1 MRSSTAA
8 LLWEIWRRN
17 RIAVA
22 VIAAATVAGRLLD
35 YAEQPTDDPSSLIA
49 LLSMVAFVFLFGIF
63 SYTEPSGARGIGSF
77 PRRLFT
83 LPVSSLRLVALPVLT
98 GLASV
103 ELLYLLWL
111 GPLSRG
117 GTLSTPFVAVLLGAS
132 MVFFQAV
139 FWMLERLG
147 PLRLMIAGA
156 VTFLVYGAGLLP
168 SWPPSPT
175 PPWRS
180 EAAVSTVVAAL
191 AVVVFLLAWRHI
203 IRLRCGGGERSTSR
217 LEPLIAST
225 TGTLPRHQTPFASP
239 AAAQFWFEWRCSGL
253 VLPVLVGGALVG
265 VVAPLSWVSRGDASG
280 SLQLL
285 LGTLATPIVL
295 AIPVGMAFARPTFWS
310 EDLSL
315 PAFVA
320 IRPLTDE
327 QIVAIKMKVA
337 AASVAI
343 SWLLT
348 ICFVGLWLSL
358 WGNVDSVSQ
367 LAIQWWAF
375 HERSHVSVYGTVALI
390 LIAGVVLTWR
400 FLVSRLWSGL
410 SGSRLLFMASV
421 MSAVLVVIA
430 GMVFPADRLPGW
442 MLADPARMA
451 RVVWLLSIAVVA
463 KCGLAAYSWRR
474 VSARH
479 LRQYS
484 LLWAAA
490 TTCVLALTMVLWGVV
505 RIYVALDI
513 HRFQALMILVA
524 VLAVPLARVGLA
536 PSRLARNRH
545 R

>member
-1 MRSSTAA
+1 MRSPTAA

-35 YAEQPTDDPSSLIA
+35 YSEQPTDDPSSLIA
-49 LLSMVAFVFLFGIF
+49 LLSMAAFVFLFGIF
-63 SYTEPSGARGIGSF
+63 SYTEPSGTRGIGSF

-168 SWPPSPT
+168 SWPPSPP

-180 EAAVSTVVAAL
+180 EAAVGTFVAAL

-203 IRLRCGGGERSTSR
+203 IRLRCGGGGRRTDR

-225 TGTLPRHQTPFASP
+225 AAALPRRRTPFASP

-265 VVAPLSWVSRGDASG
+265 VVAPFSWVSRGDASG

-310 EDLSL
+310 EDLSV

-337 AASVAI
+337 VASVAI

-348 ICFVGLWLSL
+348 VCFLGLWLSL
-358 WGNVDSVSQ
+358 WANVDAVSQ

-375 HERSHVSVYGTVALI
+375 HERSLVSVYGAVALI

-463 KCGLAAYSWRR
+463 KCGLAACSWRR
-474 VSARH
+474 MSARH

-490 TTCVLALTMVLWGVV
+490 TTCLLTLTMVLWGVV

-513 HRFQALMILVA
+513 YRFQGFMILA
-524 VLAVPLARVGLA
+524 ALLAVPLGRVGLA
-536 PSRLARNRH
+536 PSCLARNRH

>member
-1 MRSSTAA
+1 MRSPTAA

-22 VIAAATVAGRLLD
+22 VIVATTVAGRLLD

-49 LLSMVAFVFLFGIF
+49 LLSMVSFVFLFGIF
-63 SYTEPSGARGIGSF
+63 SYTEPGGTRGIGIF

-98 GLASV
+98 GIASV

-111 GPLSRG
+111 VPLSRG
-117 GTLSTPFVAVLLGAS
+117 GTVSTPFVAVLLAAS
-132 MVFFQAV
+132 MIFFQAV
-139 FWMLERLG
+139 FWVLERVG
-147 PLRLMIAGA
+147 PLRLMVAGA
-156 VTFLVYGAGLLP
+156 VVILVYGVGLLP
-168 SWPPSPT
+168 SWPPSPA

-180 EAAVSTVVAAL
+180 EAAVATGVAAL
-191 AVVVFLLAWRHI
+191 AIAVFHLAWRHI
-203 IRLRCGGGERSTSR
+203 VHLRCGGSGPSAYR
-217 LEPLIAST
+217 LEPLIAAAADV
-225 TGTLPRHQTPFASP
+225 LPRHRTPFASP

-253 VLPVLVGGALVG
+253 VLPVLVGGVLAAVI
-265 VVAPLSWVSRGDASG
+265 APFSWFLRGDAGG
-280 SLQLL
+280 SLRLL
-285 LGTLATPIVL
+285 LGTLATPIML

-343 SWLLT
+343 SWLLV
-348 ICFVGLWLSL
+348 IGFVGVWFSL
-358 WGNVDSVSQ
+358 WANVDSVSQ

-375 HERSHVSVYGTVALI
+375 HERSLVSVYGTVALI

-400 FLVSRLWSGL
+400 SLVSRLWSGL
-410 SGSRLLFMASV
+410 CGSRPLFMASV
-421 MSAVLVVIA
+421 LSAVLVFIA

-442 MLADPARMA
+442 VLEDPAHMA
-451 RVVWLLSIAVVA
+451 RVVWLMSIAVVA
-463 KCGLAAYSWRR
+463 KCWLAAYSWRQ

-479 LRQYS
+479 LRQY
-484 LLWAAA
+484 LLVWGAA
-490 TTCVLALTMVLWGVV
+490 TACLLTLTMVLWGVV
-505 RIYVALDI
+505 RIYVALDMY
-513 HRFQALMILVA
+513 RFQGFMIFLAL
-524 VLAVPLARVGLA
+524 LAVPLGRVGLA
-536 PSRLARNRH
+536 PSCLARNRH

>member
-1 MRSSTAA
+1 MRSPTAA

-22 VIAAATVAGRLLD
+22 VMVAATVAGRLLD
-35 YAEQPTDDPSSLIA
+35 YTEQPTDDPSSLIA
-49 LLSMVAFVFLFGIF
+49 LLWMVSFLFLFGVF
-63 SYTEPSGARGIGSF
+63 SYTESSGTRGIGSF

-83 LPVSSLRLVALPVLT
+83 LPVSSLRLVTLPVLT
-98 GLASV
+98 GIASV

-117 GTLSTPFVAVLLGAS
+117 GSLSTPFVAVLLGAS

-139 FWMLERLG
+139 FWMLGRLG

-156 VTFLVYGAGLLP
+156 VTVLVYGVGLLP
-168 SWPPSPT
+168 SWPPSPP

-180 EAAVSTVVAAL
+180 EATVGTVVAAL

-203 IRLRCGGGERSTSR
+203 IRLRCGGGGRSTYR
-217 LEPLIAST
+217 LKPLIAST
-225 TGTLPRHQTPFASP
+225 AGALPRHRRPFASP

-253 VLPVLVGGALVG
+253 VLPVLVGGVLIA
-265 VVAPLSWVSRGDASG
+265 VVAPFSWFSRSDASG
-280 SLQLL
+280 SLRLL
-285 LGTLATPIVL
+285 LGTLATPIML

-310 EDLSL
+310 EDLSV

-343 SWLLT
+343 SWLLVG
-348 ICFVGLWLSL
+348 CFVGVWLSL
-358 WGNVDSVSQ
+358 WANVDAVSQ

-375 HERSHVSVYGTVALI
+375 HEHSVFSVYGTVTLI
-390 LIAGVVLTWR
+390 FIAGMVLTWR

-410 SGSRLLFMASV
+410 SGSRPLFMTSV
-421 MSAVLVVIA
+421 MSVVLVVIA
-430 GMVFPADRLPGW
+430 GLVFAVDRLPGW
-442 MLADPARMA
+442 VLDDPARMA
-451 RVVWLLSIAVVA
+451 GVVWLMSVAVVA
-463 KCGLAAYSWRR
+463 KCWLAAYSWRR
-474 VSARH
+474 LSARH
-479 LRQYS
+479 LRQY
-484 LLWAAA
+484 LLVWSAGTACLL
-490 TTCVLALTMVLWGVV
+490 TLTMLLWGVV

-513 HRFQALMILVA
+513 YRFQGFMILVA
-524 VLAVPLARVGLA
+524 LLAVPLGRVGLA
-536 PSRLARNRH
+536 PSCLARNRH